1 MNIMV
6 YKKLVDYRAA
16 ACSTMIAFFFFALHA
31 GLRGYNVQHKK
42 DFFSDN
48 YGPLFFN
55 EDHYKDQMYLYYTV
69 AVCVA
74 CSSILYGFY
83 LAVDLYTCL
92 ILRVIV
98 LTSSMIIYVGAIAN
112 GKVEGGIDSDV
123 EMDDFSDFNTADWAH
138 ILFGLA
144 WVFIASFE
152 INQMC
157 SKEWGRF
164 ISKTQVFLFYTLL
177 ASGAIARGAIL
188 MNEDSETWD
197 TSHYDPS
204 VHGKIVLSAGV
215 FAALASVAFM
225 FYMCLDHPEPIKIHM
240 CCVALFVFIGFGSMG
255 YEFKQRMEAYSE
267 SPDSDYTDF
276 LKESDSIF
284 LASNIFEGLSLATML
299 GFNLYFFETAPSAGQ
314 EVGCCGPASV

>member
-1 MNIMV
+1 MV

-31 GLRGYNVQHKK
+31 GLRGYNYQHRK
-42 DFFSDN
+42 DYFSDI
-48 YGPLFFN
+48 GVPPALFN
-55 EDHYKDQMYLYYTV
+55 EDHLEDQMYLFYTV

-98 LTSSMIIYVGAIAN
+98 LTSSMIIYFGAIAN

-123 EMDDFSDFNTADWAH
+123 GMDDLNDFNTADWAH

-157 SKEWGRF
+157 SKAWGRF
-164 ISKTQVFLFYTLL
+164 ISKIQVFCFYTLL
-177 ASGAIARGAIL
+177 ASGGIARGMTL
-188 MNEDSETWD
+188 MDEDSK

-204 VHGKIVLSAGV
+204 VHGKIVLAAGV

-240 CCVALFVFIGFGSMG
+240 CCVALFVFIGFGSSG
-255 YEFKQRMEAYSE
+255 YEFRQRMEIYSDLPE
-267 SPDSDYTDF
+267 SDHTDF
-276 LKESDSIF
+276 LKEADSIH

-299 GFNLYFFETAPSAGQ
+299 GFNMYFFETAPSAGQ